1 MLARGR
7 AAGVDAGF
15 HAVSRRV
22 TRVQRPQTWRLVATE
37 FERSAPSLA
46 AAPAGDRP
54 EIAIAGRSN
63 VGKSSL
69 LNALC
74 RHGGLARVSR
84 SPGRTQLLNFFT
96 TTFAGPDDR
105 RRPARLVDLPG
116 YGFAAVARDVR
127 EGFAPMIEPYLRE
140 RAVLAA
146 LLVLVDVRR
155 GVEGRDVDLVE
166 FVGDRG
172 LAVFVVGT
180 KADKIG
186 AAQRGLWVRSAANA
200 VGIHPSRVF
209 LTAAR
214 TGHGVD
220 ELVSAV
226 GAALPE
232 PT

>member
-1 MLARGR
+1 M
-7 AAGVDAGF
+7 
-15 HAVSRRV
+15 
-22 TRVQRPQTWRLVATE
+22 TVA
-37 FERSAPSLA
+37 PV
-46 AAPAGDRP
+46 GDQP

-74 RHGGLARVSR
+74 RHGGLARVSK

-96 TTFAGPDDR
+96 TTFVGPGELR
-105 RRPARLVDLPG
+105 RRARLVDLPG

-140 RAVLAA
+140 RAALAA

-200 VGIHPSRVF
+200 VGITPARVF

-214 TGHGVD
+214 TGHGID
-220 ELVSAV
+220 ALIAAV
-226 GAALPE
+226 GGALPE
-232 PT
+232 APCV